1 MNILNVVRFFPKLSE
16 TFILDQLIGQ
26 LQKGY
31 NPHICAY
38 FDPREKLAL
47 EDRRLEEIVHS
58 EIINSGLEKKTNYI
72 NPSVIGTLDLL
83 IQQNSIDILHIHA
96 GDLAPELYSKN
107 IINIPSIIS
116 FHGVTLPKGADTRN
130 LAWDNYKQAFDR
142 AELILT
148 VSEKWK
154 DDLISL
160 GAPTNKTRVHHM
172 GINTN
177 IFKPSNCEKN
187 IDILS
192 IGRFVEK
199 KGFEYAL
206 EAIKMLDDQG
216 FNIKYE
222 IIGDGIMFD
231 KYKKIASEI
240 KGKST
245 VIFSGKKERDYII
258 NALNQTKYF
267 IATSVVATDGDEEG
281 IPMTIM
287 EAAGVGLPIIS
298 TKHKGIQEIITDKS
312 SGLLVPERDT
322 DSIAQSL
329 KVLISDPN
337 LCNFL
342 GSNAR
347 KKILS
352 EFNLDIQN
360 DKMFEIYLSIYNNK
374 FSRN

>member
-374 FSRN
+374 FTRN